1 MKHGRISSLLSR
13 SCALNP
19 CDPCEARNQFI
30 PHSPP
35 VPQIP
40 NSRVRGSLER
50 RLQYPMTDFDS
61 SVLLPSSSH
70 FHTLTHSITYL
81 QTTPHTLRFIAA
93 HKEHLNLT
101 FATGNPDLSSLP
113 SSLGHSPASVGNA
126 LELSTG

>member
-19 CDPCEARNQFI
+19 SDPCEARSQFI

-40 NSRVRGSLER
+40 KNSRVRGSLER

-61 SVLLPSSSH
+61 SVLLPFVFSLPH
-70 FHTLTHSITYL
+70 
-81 QTTPHTLRFIAA
+81 PHTLY
-93 HKEHLNLT
+93 H
-101 FATGNPDLSSLP
+101 LP
-113 SSLGHSPASVGNA
+113 SNNSAHATLYCRP
-126 LELSTG
+126 